1 MSKRLYGLDVL
12 RFLAAISVLFYHYCF
27 IGSLEGSWSMNNY
40 FSFAHLGDFGVDVFF
55 VISGFIITSSA
66 KNRTAKEFFKSRFL
80 RIYPAFFICSTI
92 TAITSSMLPG
102 VSAKDIFIRWITQ
115 FTFYSKIFNVQVL
128 SNVYW
133 TLTVEITFY
142 ILVGILIVT
151 GLFKKLNIV
160 VPIWLLISFSNQYIL
175 KNDIVRDIFL
185 TQYSGHFVAG
195 MLLYQ
200 IKYEKPN
207 AFTPLGFLLSII
219 LIWQSI
225 NGIEMWIYGSYGFR
239 YDEIST
245 LLIALTTIL
254 IVYFACNVQSIII
267 PKKFVSILGGMS
279 YTLYLLHADFGF
291 FIRAMFY
298 RVIFVYKP
306 ELVKI
311 ITEDVILI
319 LSIISSLL
327 FAFCVSNFLEGPVRR
342 LLEQTIFSVNR
353 KKYGPKFIAD
363 DK

>member
-1 MSKRLYGLDVL
+1 
-12 RFLAAISVLFYHYCF
+12 
-27 IGSLEGSWSMNNY
+27 
-40 FSFAHLGDFGVDVFF
+40 
-55 VISGFIITSSA
+55 
-66 KNRTAKEFFKSRFL
+66 
-80 RIYPAFFICSTI
+80 
-92 TAITSSMLPG
+92 
-102 VSAKDIFIRWITQ
+102 
-115 FTFYSKIFNVQVL
+115 
-128 SNVYW
+128 
-133 TLTVEITFY
+133 
-142 ILVGILIVT
+142 
-151 GLFKKLNIV
+151 